1 MEISKIKKNIFFNI
15 NKMFKISAKTFSENC
30 IHNIIDTE
38 KMLWLRNKDIGEKL
52 VVKNIYDIIDKEIKG
67 IFETKNS
74 KDEQIRK

>member
-52 VVKNIYDIIDKEIKG
+52 VVNNIYHIIDKEIKA

>member
-30 IHNIIDTE
+30 THNIIDTE